1 MSFIRRIKKG
11 GSVYLAEV
19 ENNRIDGKVV
29 QRHIRYIGRE
39 VDGRTVL
46 SVSMSDVEVEEVKL
60 FGPLLVLH
68 HIAQAIGLPKIL
80 GTYANEILSLVYAH
94 CIDNQSV
101 SQMERWLERTDLNM
115 PLNIQGLTE
124 KRKRALVP
132 TFKAGQ

>member
-80 GTYANEILSLVYAH
+80 GPYANEILSLVYAH
-94 CIDNQSV
+94 CIDYQASV
-101 SQMERWLERTDLNM
+101 RWNG
-115 PLNIQGLTE
+115 GLSE
-124 KRKRALVP
+124 
-132 TFKAGQ
+132 QI